1 MSTSSVQKTVSF
13 YGDNIVAVQDAING
27 VIYVPV
33 GRLCDNLGIQRRNQI
48 DRLRNHE
55 VLAQGLSS
63 VMVQT
68 EGGPQETECLRLD
81 LIPLWLT
88 TINPK
93 RVSDAV
99 REKLVRYQIEAAS
112 VLWAAFRND
121 ILPANELAAQP
132 RPRSGAELALDIATA
147 IQHLA
152 QQQLEIERSLEGVH
166 GRMDGMARFLRDFA
180 QSTDAR
186 LSSLELQLNPQ
197 AAISEEQAAEL
208 ALAVKAVGQALANSG
223 SKQNGY
229 QVVYGELYRRYR
241 VSSYKNLPR
250 AKYAEVLEW
259 LHQWHGELTGSAGSA
274 TAPAEQS

>member
-13 YGDNIVAVQDAING
+13 YGDNIVAVQDTANG
-27 VIYVPV
+27 IIYVPV

-63 VMVQT
+63 VPVQT
-68 EGGPQETECLRLD
+68 EGGLQETECLRLD

-93 RVSDAV
+93 RVSEAV
-99 REKLVRYQIEAAS
+99 REKLVRYQVEAAS

-121 ILPANELAAQP
+121 ILPATELAAQP

-208 ALAVKAVGQALANSG
+208 ALAVKSVGQALANSG
-223 SKQNGY
+223 SNQNGY
-229 QVVYGELYRRYR
+229 QLVYGELYRRYR

-259 LHQWHGELTGSAGSA
+259 LHQWHAELTGSAGTTTES
-274 TAPAEQS
+274 TEQS

>member
-259 LHQWHGELTGSAGSA
+259 LHQWHGELNGSAGSA